1 MKPPQQGVYP
11 CVFVLWLQG
20 LFEKIISID
29 AFWKLHPL
37 QIVHLN
43 NIAIEIRLL
52 HFFPLD
58 VNKPYEVE
66 HIETQFCEAEFAH
79 IDDSKNIDILKGKVS
94 SSHHFIDNLNFF
106 YSTSKN
112 KPANTV
118 DAVALLH
125 TDYAISGSKSAE

>member
-1 MKPPQQGVYP
+1 MK
-11 CVFVLWLQG
+11 
-20 LFEKIISID
+20 
-29 AFWKLHPL
+29 AL

-106 YSTSKN
+106 YSISKN

-118 DAVALLH
+118 DASPYRLRNIWIQVCG
-125 TDYAISGSKSAE
+125 ISFKNI

>member
-1 MKPPQQGVYP
+1 MRICLV
-11 CVFVLWLQG
+11 VTRFV
-20 LFEKIISID
+20 
-29 AFWKLHPL
+29 WK
-37 QIVHLN
+37 N
-43 NIAIEIRLL
+43 NFNWCILKATPFTNSSLKQYSYRNTFAP
-52 HFFPLD
+52 FFPLD